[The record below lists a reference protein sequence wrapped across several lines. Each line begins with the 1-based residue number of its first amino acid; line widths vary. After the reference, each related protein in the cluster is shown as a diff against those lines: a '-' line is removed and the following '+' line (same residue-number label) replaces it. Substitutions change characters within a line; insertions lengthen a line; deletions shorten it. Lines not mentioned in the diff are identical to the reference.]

1 MTNSCDRSGGHVR
14 VAFDWAL
21 RLAKPRLFYEEGSLM
36 ADLLALCPVLYKDYA
51 PPLVS
56 MNGGMHMVLS
66 VGEPL
71 FCMRLISCCLA
82 PHPICVLLG
91 TCPLMAQLYVL
102 QLQHMGCL
110 AVSKGMYG

>member
-1 MTNSCDRSGGHVR
+1 
-14 VAFDWAL
+14 
-21 RLAKPRLFYEEGSLM
+21 M
-36 ADLLALCPVLYKDYA
+36 ADLLALGPVLYKDYA

-56 MNGGMHMVLS
+56 MTGGMHMVLS

-102 QLQHMGCL
+102 QLQHMSCL
-110 AVSKGMYG
+110 AVFKRNVWVTAIEQIS

>member
-1 MTNSCDRSGGHVR
+1 
-14 VAFDWAL
+14 
-21 RLAKPRLFYEEGSLM
+21 M

-71 FCMRLISCCLA
+71 LCMKVI
-82 PHPICVLLG
+82 
-91 TCPLMAQLYVL
+91 
-102 QLQHMGCL
+102 
-110 AVSKGMYG
+110 